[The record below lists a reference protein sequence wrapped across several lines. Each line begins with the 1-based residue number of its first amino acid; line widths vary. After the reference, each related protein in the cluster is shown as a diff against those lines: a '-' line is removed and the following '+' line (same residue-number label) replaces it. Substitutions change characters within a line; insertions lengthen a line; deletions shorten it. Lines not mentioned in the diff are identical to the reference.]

1 MTQTAHPDTHA
12 ERSAE
17 TRSRILDAALSE
29 FAANG
34 LAGARTEQ
42 IAQAAGVNKALL
54 YYYFESKEKLYSAAL
69 EMVSARVR
77 DRSMAVFLREASPGE
92 RMLRAALDHFDRIL
106 TQREFQTLMQHEMMR
121 LHKGEDG
128 ELLILVKRI
137 FAPLHAMFQSMVR
150 EGIASGELI
159 EADWLQ
165 MVLTALGGNVFYFLS
180 APIWRHILPFE
191 PFDKEAL
198 QARRVAL
205 VEFLGKAIFQDRE
218 HGAELAA
225 KVLNDT
231 PMPEFA
237 GIQKFE
243 VIAEVNARN
252 RVFLILGLLTIGS
265 LIWYFAT
272 TNRSG
277 DLQLVGTVDANEV
290 IVSSKIPG
298 RIQNLTVQEGDSVKA
313 GQLIANI
320 ESDDLAAALKA
331 AQATAASEKSKLS
344 GTVETAEQNRG
355 ETSSATVSAEAQV
368 KAAQAALA
376 QAQANFEHQQADT
389 SRTVALEK
397 QGIMSTQSRDEA
409 VTSLQAAQAAVN
421 AARDNLAAAQA
432 NLRQARAHELLTA
445 VSERTVDETR
455 AEEENARALAQEA
468 SVEESYAQVVS
479 PIDGKVDVWA
489 ARQGEVVTVG
499 APIVTIMDLSQ
510 TWVYAPLPETQADS
524 VELGD
529 SLRVVMPSGDTF
541 YGKVIAKAA
550 EGDFATQ
557 RDVNSMK
564 RDIRTIQLKLLIPNP
579 GEKFVPGM
587 TAYVYIP
594 KAKLV
599 KK

>member
-1 MTQTAHPDTHA
+1 
-12 ERSAE
+12 
-17 TRSRILDAALSE
+17 
-29 FAANG
+29 
-34 LAGARTEQ
+34 
-42 IAQAAGVNKALL
+42 
-54 YYYFESKEKLYSAAL
+54 
-69 EMVSARVR
+69 
-77 DRSMAVFLREASPGE
+77 
-92 RMLRAALDHFDRIL
+92 
-106 TQREFQTLMQHEMMR
+106 
-121 LHKGEDG
+121 
-128 ELLILVKRI
+128 
-137 FAPLHAMFQSMVR
+137 
-150 EGIASGELI
+150 
-159 EADWLQ
+159 
-165 MVLTALGGNVFYFLS
+165 
-180 APIWRHILPFE
+180 
-191 PFDKEAL
+191 
-198 QARRVAL
+198 
-205 VEFLGKAIFQDRE
+205 
-218 HGAELAA
+218 
-225 KVLNDT
+225 
-231 PMPEFA
+231 
-237 GIQKFE
+237 
-243 VIAEVNARN
+243 VNARN

-272 TNRSG
+272 TNRGG

-298 RIQNLTVQEGDSVKA
+298 RIQNLTVQEGDSVKS
-313 GQLIANI
+313 GQLIATI

-331 AQATAASEKSKLS
+331 AQATAESEKSKLN
-344 GTVETAEQNRG
+344 GTVDTEEQNRG

-368 KAAQAALA
+368 KSAQASLA

-409 VTSLQAAQAAVN
+409 VTSLQAAQASVN
-421 AARDNLAAAQA
+421 AARDNLSAAQA

-445 VSERTVDETR
+445 VSEHTVAETR

-524 VELGD
+524 VEIGD

-564 RDIRTIQLKLLIPNP
+564 RDIKTIQLKLLIPNP

-599 KK
+599 KQ